1 MDAPRD
7 PRSSTGT
14 RNFRLFWSAQSSSL
28 VGMQVGMVA
37 VPLLAI
43 DVLGADAAQ
52 VALIGTLTA
61 LPWLIAPVI
70 GAVVH
75 RVDRPRLLTVSHFA
89 RALLWLTIP
98 VALLGILTMP
108 QLWLVAGATAV
119 LGVAFAVGYRSLL
132 PSIVD
137 KDALG
142 QANGRLAGTDAVAR
156 ATGPA
161 LAGVLVPILG
171 PVVTTALQSLT
182 GTVAGALSSA
192 IRVPRPAPTQAV
204 VEDSTAPTV
213 RPTVSWWRGVVAGF
227 AHLGR
232 LRTLKWLT
240 VIEAGFI
247 MCFTLCFAV
256 IVVFFRIDLG
266 LGAAAIGVIFSAGS
280 LGGIL
285 GAVVANRLRD
295 RLGFDLTV
303 RGAAVLRG
311 VGLAVLPLA
320 LFVPEPA
327 VLVVLVAGRGLN
339 ACAWSVY
346 DVLYDTYQQQV
357 LSDAHRASAT
367 AAALWLTQGA
377 AMVGAAAAAVLANLV
392 GVPILMMAA
401 AAGAVVAGLS
411 TIAVRDGGGG

>member
-1 MDAPRD
+1 M
-7 PRSSTGT
+7 
-14 RNFRLFWSAQSSSL
+14 
-28 VGMQVGMVA
+28 
-37 VPLLAI
+37 
-43 DVLGADAAQ
+43 
-52 VALIGTLTA
+52 
-61 LPWLIAPVI
+61 
-70 GAVVH
+70 
-75 RVDRPRLLTVSHFA
+75 
-89 RALLWLTIP
+89 
-98 VALLGILTMP
+98 
-108 QLWLVAGATAV
+108 
-119 LGVAFAVGYRSLL
+119 
-132 PSIVD
+132 
-137 KDALG
+137 
-142 QANGRLAGTDAVAR
+142 
-156 ATGPA
+156 
-161 LAGVLVPILG
+161 
-171 PVVTTALQSLT
+171 
-182 GTVAGALSSA
+182 
-192 IRVPRPAPTQAV
+192 
-204 VEDSTAPTV
+204 
-213 RPTVSWWRGVVAGF
+213 SWWRGVVAGF